1 MKIETR
7 SHLSE
12 DQIDDLYRMY
22 QAEWWTEGREREDIV
37 TMLDGSDYV
46 VAFCDAQTETLVAF
60 SRILT
65 DTVYKGLI
73 FDVIVSAE
81 HRGNGLGQML
91 LDAIIEHPELSQVE
105 HFELYCLEE
114 MVPFYENFGFSDE
127 LGELRLMRRD

>member
-1 MKIETR
+1 
-7 SHLSE
+7 
-12 DQIDDLYRMY
+12 MY

-37 TMLDGSDYV
+37 TMLDGSDHV

-65 DTVYKGLI
+65 DSVYKALI

-91 LDAIIEHPELSQVE
+91 LDAIIEHPELSEVK

-114 MVPFYENFGFSDE
+114 MVPFYENWGFSDE
-127 LGELRLMRRD
+127 LDDLRLMRRD

>member
-91 LDAIIEHPELSQVE
+91 LDAIIEHPELSEVE